1 MIEGIYF
8 ANPNYLWLLS
18 IIPIMVV
25 WNILTWKK
33 QQPTLKMPSL
43 LNFKTGSSFLAKL
56 YPFLYVFRLLSISLI
71 ILSSDCN
78 DVEIVNNF
86 STPLLFDLLN
96 T

>member
-8 ANPNYLWLLS
+8 ANPNYLWLLL

-43 LNFKTGSSFLAKL
+43 LNFKTSSSFWQN
-56 YPFLYVFRLLSISLI
+56 SIHYFMYFVYWEL
-71 ILSSDCN
+71 
-78 DVEIVNNF
+78 V
-86 STPLLFDLLN
+86 
-96 T
+96 

>member
-33 QQPTLKMPSL
+33 
-43 LNFKTGSSFLAKL
+43 NNL
-56 YPFLYVFRLLSISLI
+56 Y
-71 ILSSDCN
+71 
-78 DVEIVNNF
+78 
-86 STPLLFDLLN
+86 
-96 T
+96 

>member
-56 YPFLYVFRLLSISLI
+56 YPFLYVFRLLAISLI
-71 ILSSDCN
+71 ILS
-78 DVEIVNNF
+78 IVVF
-86 STPLLFDLLN
+86 
-96 T
+96 